1 MRVLCITKY
10 FIPEKSILLQNYSN
24 PFNPET
30 WIPYQLKEDNN
41 VVIRIYSSS
50 GSPVRTMNLGYK
62 PAGFYEGKERAVH
75 WDGKN
80 EVGEKV
86 SSGIYFYTIQT
97 GKFNATKK
105 MIVTK

>member
-41 VVIRIYSSS
+41 VVIRVYTLYYSSRE
-50 GSPVRTMNLGYK
+50 VQC
-62 PAGFYEGKERAVH
+62 YEEDDR
-75 WDGKN
+75 D
-80 EVGEKV
+80 E
-86 SSGIYFYTIQT
+86 
-97 GKFNATKK
+97 
-105 MIVTK
+105 IVLIIRVFHL